1 MANYLGALVDPKKL
15 KQPVNSYA
23 AAAQQG
29 NTTYI
34 DQNGAKKQGIYQAS
48 PQASQQARG
57 GGEIDWSEKINNGI
71 ANGASYEQIQ
81 QWNDNRNDKIQQNM
95 GTLGKY
101 QNDSVNSAA
110 LNYINSGRQQEEA
123 QRINDFYA
131 QQAAQEAA
139 AKRAQIE
146 MAVGR
151 LGDQKVQVGQS
162 YEDMFRQ
169 LYTDRR
175 MAEKNLPQQ
184 MAAMGYTG
192 GLTESSALGLA
203 TNYATALQKGEQGRI
218 GNLSEIDRAI
228 EDTRYSGNISIAEQA
243 AKLAQ
248 EKFNAYSDL
257 IARQQEEQR
266 LEKQY
271 GYAAEQDKIAQSQW
285 QKEFDWQREQ
295 AERDNAY
302 RDKALTLKKQGGSS
316 YGGAGAGGGGYST
329 VDAAIQRFNNGD
341 MSNEVVQTLL
351 ANGVS
356 IEELKRQ
363 GYSGELTQATP
374 QGDGQT
380 QPPQD
385 GKPSM
390 AEAKVFFTI
399 NNGMMGR
406 AQKLNVIER
415 AYAAGEISAQEA
427 ERLLNYI
434 GA

>member
-1 MANYLGALVDPKKL
+1 MANYLGAIVDPKKL
-15 KQPVNSYA
+15 KLPVNSYA

-34 DQNGAKKQGIYQAS
+34 DQNGAKKQGVYQAS
-48 PQASQQARG
+48 PQARG
-57 GGEIDWSEKINNGI
+57 GGDIDWAEKINNGI
-71 ANGASYEQIQ
+71 ANGASYQQIQ
-81 QWNDNRNDKIQQNM
+81 QWNNNRNDKIQQNQ
-95 GTLGKY
+95 GVYGKY

-110 LNYINSGRQQEEA
+110 LNYINSGRQQEEI

-131 QQAAQEAA
+131 QQAAQEEA
-139 AKRAQIE
+139 AKRAQVE

-203 TNYATALQKGEQGRI
+203 TNYATALQKGEQGKI

-228 EDTRYSGNISIAEQA
+228 EDTRHSGNIAIAEQA

-295 AERDNAY
+295 AEKDDEY
-302 RDKALTLKKQGGSS
+302 RNKTLTLKKQGGSS
-316 YGGAGAGGGGYST
+316 YGGVSGGGYSA
-329 VDAAIQRFNNGD
+329 VDAAIQKFNNED
-341 MSNEVVQTLL
+341 RSNEVVQTLL
-351 ANGVS
+351 ENGVPL
-356 IEELKRQ
+356 EELQRQ
-363 GYSGELTQATP
+363 GYSGNPTATKP
-374 QGDGQT
+374 QGDVQT
-380 QPPQD
+380 QQPQA

-390 AEAKVFFTI
+390 AEAKVFFAI
-399 NNGMMGR
+399 NNEMMGKT
-406 AQKLNVIER
+406 QKLNIIEQ